1 MFLLILVVGV
11 HGTNNTHKDGGG
23 ESEVSEILPGP
34 CQKMS
39 STKYLKG
46 ECQQC
51 RGHIEFAPEAVGTT
65 TECPHCG
72 QTTELLLALPPT
84 ESLLP
89 TKAIVYTIIAIVILV
104 GGLIGT
110 QIALK
115 RAQRLIA
122 QKSDASPMPPTKQPT
137 AQVTADSVPKD
148 GFRVSS
154 VTLEKTPGSSLVYA
168 VGTIRNI
175 TNRQRFGVTVELEL
189 LDDTDKK
196 IGEAKDYQNVIE
208 PNGEWQFRALVVHAK
223 TASAKVSAIKEV
235 Q

>member
-1 MFLLILVVGV
+1 
-11 HGTNNTHKDGGG
+11 
-23 ESEVSEILPGP
+23 
-34 CQKMS
+34 MS

-110 QIALK
+110 QIALN
-115 RAQRLIA
+115 R
-122 QKSDASPMPPTKQPT
+122 TKQLVEQQNAAASSAPPKPAT
-137 AQVTADSVPKD
+137 PPAPRDSKLTNA
-148 GFRVSS
+148 FRVS
-154 VTLEKTPGSSLVYA
+154 TIKLEKMPGTSVVHA
-168 VGTIRNI
+168 VGTVRNES
-175 TNRQRFGVTVELEL
+175 NRRRFGVRVQLDLFDSAGARVGAATDYCPQVLEPK
-189 LDDTDKK
+189 T
-196 IGEAKDYQNVIE
+196 
-208 PNGEWQFRALVVHAK
+208 EWSFAATILMSGA
-223 TASAKVSAIKEV
+223 TSAKLASITED

>member
-1 MFLLILVVGV
+1 
-11 HGTNNTHKDGGG
+11 
-23 ESEVSEILPGP
+23 
-34 CQKMS
+34 MS

-51 RGHIEFAPEAVGTT
+51 REHIEFPAEAVGTT

-110 QIALK
+110 QIALNRTK
-115 RAQRLIA
+115 LLVEQQNVAT
-122 QKSDASPMPPTKQPT
+122 SGVPPKPATP
-137 AQVTADSVPKD
+137 AAPRDSNLTN
-148 GFRVSS
+148 GFRVS
-154 VTLEKTPGSSLVYA
+154 TIKLEKMPGTSVVQV
-168 VGTIRNI
+168 VGTVRNES
-175 TNRQRFGVTVELEL
+175 NRRRFGVRVQLNLFDSAGARVGGATDYCPQVLEPKTEWGFAATVL
-189 LDDTDKK
+189 TSS
-196 IGEAKDYQNVIE
+196 A
-208 PNGEWQFRALVVHAK
+208 
-223 TASAKVSAIKEV
+223 TSAKLASITED

>member
-1 MFLLILVVGV
+1 M
-11 HGTNNTHKDGGG
+11 T
-23 ESEVSEILPGP
+23 S
-34 CQKMS
+34 
-39 STKYLKG
+39 KYLKG

-51 RGHIEFAPEAVGTT
+51 GGHVEFPAEAAGTT
-65 TECPHCG
+65 IECPHCG
-72 QTTELLLALPPT
+72 QVTELLLAVPKSEP
-84 ESLLP
+84 SVP
-89 TKAIVYTIIAIVILV
+89 TKAIVYTIIAIVILI

-110 QIALK
+110 QVALK
-115 RAQRLIA
+115 RAKRLVE
-122 QKSDASPMPPTKQPT
+122 QKRDASPMPATKQPT
-137 AQVTADSVPKD
+137 ADPVPKD

-168 VGTIRNI
+168 VGTVRNI

-189 LDDTDKK
+189 LDDTGKK
-196 IGEAKDYQNVIE
+196 IGDAKDYQNVIE